1 MFEKILVPV
10 DFSDYTDQ
18 ILNAALEI
26 SRKFNSEIHLLHVIP
41 TMDYLTPYESF
52 LALDNLVEV
61 QKQIEQDVEQD
72 LEKVSQTLP
81 MSVTKAIRTGVAFI
95 EIIDYVKTQNIGLV
109 IMATHGRGAL
119 EHILMGG
126 VAEKVVRR
134 ATCPVLTI
142 RPKGKTVTVQR
153 P

>member
-18 ILNAALEI
+18 ILDVVLEI
-26 SRKFNSEIHLLHVIP
+26 SRKFNSEIHLLHIIP

-52 LALDNLVEV
+52 LAVDNLVEV
-61 QKQIEQDVEQD
+61 QKQIEQDVEKD
-72 LEKVSQTLP
+72 LEKVGQKLP
-81 MSVTKAIRTGVAFI
+81 VSTVKAIRSGVAFM
-95 EIIDYVKTQNIGLV
+95 EIIDYVKTQNIELV
-109 IMATHGRGAL
+109 IMGTHGRGAL

-134 ATCPVLTI
+134 APCPVLTI
-142 RPKGKTVTVQR
+142 RPKGRTAGHHH
-153 P
+153 